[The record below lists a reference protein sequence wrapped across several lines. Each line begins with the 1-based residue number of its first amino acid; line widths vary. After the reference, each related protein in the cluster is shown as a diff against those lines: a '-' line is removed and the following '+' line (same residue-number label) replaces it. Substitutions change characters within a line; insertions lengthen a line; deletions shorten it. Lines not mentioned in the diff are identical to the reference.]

1 MSSSKFA
8 TPFFKKSPLHGAY
21 SSGAGG
27 MVPVSYA
34 DVHSKFQDD
43 IAKNVAK
50 SYSKDNDP
58 CSDPN
63 TVQYTKDSVL
73 KKCPKKT
80 KNNTNGVNKSGPA
93 INNVQAA
100 KDAAQQ
106 LINRAIYSNMQQG
119 EKEYKPNIPVK
130 GQSSKVKINIQWDHK
145 V

>member
-80 KNNTNGVNKSGPA
+80 KPNPNGSTTYKMPKDLEDIANKGKNTKNS
-93 INNVQAA
+93 
-100 KDAAQQ
+100 
-106 LINRAIYSNMQQG
+106 
-119 EKEYKPNIPVK
+119 ETK
-130 GQSSKVKINIQWDHK
+130 GKRIF
-145 V
+145 

>member
-50 SYSKDNDP
+50 TYAP
-58 CSDPN
+58 
-63 TVQYTKDSVL
+63 
-73 KKCPKKT
+73 
-80 KNNTNGVNKSGPA
+80 KNNSC
-93 INNVQAA
+93 
-100 KDAAQQ
+100 
-106 LINRAIYSNMQQG
+106 SNLDQKLADG
-119 EKEYKPNIPVK
+119 KIKEGAYKILV
-130 GQSSKVKINIQWDHK
+130 
-145 V
+145 

>member
-27 MVPVSYA
+27 IVPVSYA

-80 KNNTNGVNKSGPA
+80 ENNTNGVNNSKPA

-100 KDAAQQ
+100 RDAAQS
-106 LINRAIYSNMQQG
+106 IIDGAIYSNMQEVS
-119 EKEYKPNIPVK
+119 EKYNLNIPVK
-130 GQSSKVKINIQWDHK
+130 GQSSKVKIKI
-145 V
+145 